1 MLLIVAAVNLL
12 AQLAVQLVVLTW
24 SSKTR
29 AVGEVTKQIIRKL
42 ILVSLGLI
50 KNKRIA
56 FTADIATFHPSTV
69 AWKRIIFYRIE

>member
-50 KNKRIA
+50 KK
-56 FTADIATFHPSTV
+56 
-69 AWKRIIFYRIE
+69 

>member
-69 AWKRIIFYRIE
+69 ACKRIIFYSIE